1 MLFARPFFGAPN
13 LEASVAET
21 YASNLDDMAY
31 KIMYEMFAD
40 ANEYEIDEMLK
51 ISSLTVSLG
60 AKHSGSPA
68 TIQSLSELPVSC
80 LGAVLFAVVLIVATM
95 VSSYV
100 RGYRKESRRRE
111 EVETTFRRRVAT
123 AWNLQQCHDAL
134 GDRDSALEFDQKLKL
149 EGDERPTSAPVSFTL
164 AGFALMMGSFFLARD
179 ANVYPAYQGI
189 LSWHLLPTVLAL
201 SFLSVV
207 SLFRY
212 QAETNDPVY
221 KDTRTERRVT
231 TTYAD
236 FPLFLLIKDT
246 FTATKQELQTKFSEL
261 QNRVKAML
269 PGLANKLE
277 SFTGEDLSLQSVLT
291 QTPAYVLVFQTLF
304 INVSRAFTPAPNP
317 ANLPEA
323 EQDSKLIIMACATF
337 ALTLA
342 GPAMLLCEK
351 PLWNWSVNLSRDSK
365 EDVQG
370 RIKPLIS
377 TSLWTLSITWRL
389 LALDLTISYFAN
401 TLPIIGTVLGV
412 FYTYFFSSWQ
422 SWQLLL
428 EIVSTTLGIYFVLD
442 MGRTVL
448 CLCGDIAEPLD
459 VTAPHPHE
467 GKKPMTAYQRQVWK
481 KYVEEKGDAPM
492 DESSDDSDDSKKSM
506 TAEQREVWRK
516 HVEELVDGL
525 RRASLEKEEEERRL
539 QLEEE
544 ARLAQAAAVQG
555 AKTDDGDDEGSEADD
570 GDDEDEDDEWLE
582 VEKLETEAE
591 VAEWELVPRTVSW
604 HKSTRSDS

>member
-1 MLFARPFFGAPN
+1 MRVCMLFARPFFGAPN

-21 YASNLDDMAY
+21 YASNLDGMAY

-51 ISSLTVSLG
+51 MSSLTVSLG

-68 TIQSLSELPVSC
+68 TIQSQSELPTSC
-80 LGAVLFAVVLIVATM
+80 LCAVLFAVVVIVATM
-95 VSSYV
+95 VTSYV
-100 RGYRKESRRRE
+100 RRYRKESRRRE
-111 EVETTFRRRVAT
+111 EVETAFRQRVAT

-134 GDRDSALEFDQKLKL
+134 RHRGLALRDHQKFQL
-149 EGDERPTSAPVSFTL
+149 EGDERPASAPVSFTL

-201 SFLSVV
+201 FFLSAV

-221 KDTRTERRVT
+221 EDTRTDGRVT

-277 SFTGEDLSLQSVLT
+277 SFTGKNLSLQSVLT
-291 QTPAYVLVFQTLF
+291 LTPAYVLVFQTLF
-304 INVSRAFTPAPNP
+304 INVSRAFTPALNP

-323 EQDSKLIIMACATF
+323 EQDSKVIIMACAIF

-351 PLWNWSVNLSRDSK
+351 PLWNWSVNLSRDSR

-370 RIKPLIS
+370 RIKPLIG
-377 TSLWTLSITWRL
+377 TSLYNLSIIWRL

-401 TLPIIGTVLGV
+401 TLPIIGTILCGC
-412 FYTYFFSSWQ
+412 YTYFFPSWQ

-428 EIVSTTLGIYFVLD
+428 EILGTTFCIYSFLM
-442 MGRTVL
+442 MGWTVL
-448 CLCGDIAEPLD
+448 CLCGVVEEPIVLD
-459 VTAPHPHE
+459 VTAPHPSE
-467 GKKPMTAYQRQVWK
+467 DKKP
-481 KYVEEKGDAPM
+481 
-492 DESSDDSDDSKKSM
+492 M

-525 RRASLEKEEEERRL
+525 RRAHLEKEEERRL

-544 ARLAQAAAVQG
+544 AKGAGEAAIQ
-555 AKTDDGDDEGSEADD
+555 GSEADQ
-570 GDDEDEDDEWLE
+570 EDEEGLEADEKYTNEEDDDEWSE
-582 VEKLETEAE
+582 VDRLETEAE